1 MNTTMKLLSPIK
13 IGGLDLRNRIVMAPM
28 GTDFC
33 HPDGT
38 MSDTMMDYYEARAKG
53 GVGLII
59 TELTSVNQ
67 MKYSPN
73 QLGLWNDKFIP
84 GFTELVKRVHS
95 HGCKLMPQIVH
106 AGTENRSSW
115 TGLEPVGP
123 SSVRSQAT
131 KEIPRELT
139 IEEIEMAIQEF
150 VEAVRRAIEAG
161 CDGIELH
168 AAHSHFLVG
177 AFMSPLRNKR
187 FDDYGGSIE
196 GRLKLAVDILKKI
209 KKMAGSNF
217 PIILRIAADEIIP
230 GGRTIEETRYVA
242 PILVEAGVAA
252 FEVSRGV
259 YPELSWLVTP
269 PAGTPL
275 AWNASYAAAVK
286 EVVNVPVIMVG
297 RVTNALIAEHILQTG
312 KADLVTMGRALLA
325 DPDLPAKAAEGKF
338 DDIVPCVGCLEGCI
352 SARARGNP
360 TTCLANPTLGK
371 ERDTAVVIAKKPRRV
386 VVAGGGLAGMEAAR
400 VAALRGHEIILLEKE
415 PKLGGQFNLAAVPP
429 LKHELCLLL
438 KYLSTQLLKT
448 GVKVQLGQKATPE
461 LIDELEPEVVVIA
474 TGAVPLVPDIP
485 GTDNARVYTA
495 WDILAG
501 SPPKYARNV
510 IILGGG
516 MVGCET
522 ADFLADPG
530 YNMLTGRT
538 SVTIVEMLKDIAL
551 DMAPEARH
559 LLLTRLRD
567 KGVEIITS
575 ATVREIL
582 DDGVR
587 IVKDDREDVIR
598 SKGRVVLAM
607 GARSS
612 NELAGE
618 LEGRTYKV
626 LTIGDAKEPR
636 KGVEAMAEG
645 FETGRS
651 I

>member
-1 MNTTMKLLSPIK
+1 
-13 IGGLDLRNRIVMAPM
+13 
-28 GTDFC
+28 
-33 HPDGT
+33 
-38 MSDTMMDYYEARAKG
+38 
-53 GVGLII
+53 
-59 TELTSVNQ
+59 
-67 MKYSPN
+67 
-73 QLGLWNDKFIP
+73 
-84 GFTELVKRVHS
+84 
-95 HGCKLMPQIVH
+95 
-106 AGTENRSSW
+106 
-115 TGLEPVGP
+115 
-123 SSVRSQAT
+123 
-131 KEIPRELT
+131 
-139 IEEIEMAIQEF
+139 
-150 VEAVRRAIEAG
+150 
-161 CDGIELH
+161 
-168 AAHSHFLVG
+168 
-177 AFMSPLRNKR
+177 
-187 FDDYGGSIE
+187 
-196 GRLKLAVDILKKI
+196 
-209 KKMAGSNF
+209 
-217 PIILRIAADEIIP
+217 
-230 GGRTIEETRYVA
+230 
-242 PILVEAGVAA
+242 
-252 FEVSRGV
+252 
-259 YPELSWLVTP
+259 
-269 PAGTPL
+269 
-275 AWNASYAAAVK
+275 
-286 EVVNVPVIMVG
+286 
-297 RVTNALIAEHILQTG
+297 
-312 KADLVTMGRALLA
+312 MGRALLA
-325 DPDLPAKAAEGKF
+325 DPELPAKAAEGKF
-338 DDIVPCVGCLEGCI
+338 DDIIPCVGCLEGCI

-400 VAALRGHEIILLEKE
+400 VAALRGHEVILLEKE

-461 LIDELEPEVVVIA
+461 LIDELEPEVVVVA

-485 GTDNARVYTA
+485 GKDNSRVCTA

-501 SPPKYARNV
+501 SPQKYARNV
-510 IILGGG
+510 VILGGG

-567 KGVEIITS
+567 KGVEVITS